1 MAKLFIAQAVMTAT
15 YIYSLSCVGERLAMT
30 MREDLFASILR
41 QDVAFYDAHKSGEIM
56 SRLTT
61 DIQEFKSSFKQVISM
76 GLRSMAQTVGSTI
89 SLYMISPEMTGATLL
104 VLPAVI
110 GVGTFLGAY
119 LRSMSKEAQK
129 QTAKAS
135 GVADECVSNIRT
147 VRAFAMEDEE
157 VYRYKKEL
165 DAARRLNER
174 LGLGIGLFQGGVNL
188 FLNGVVLGTLYY
200 GGYLL
205 SNQQVTPGDLMS
217 FLVATQTI
225 QRSLGQMSL
234 LFGQMIKGMS
244 AGGRVLE
251 YTAMKP
257 SIPMKGGDTIPFHSL
272 FGDIEFQNVDF
283 RYPTRPDQKI
293 LSNFSIKI
301 PAGQMVALV
310 GSSGGGKSTIAALVE
325 RFYDCDSG
333 QITLDGKN
341 LKTLDPSW
349 LRGRA
354 IGYISQ
360 EPVLFANSILENIRY
375 GRPSAT
381 NEEVIEAAK
390 AANAHTFISGFPSG
404 YSTILGE
411 RGVTLSGGQRQRIA
425 IARAI
430 VKQPSILIL
439 DEATSA
445 LDAESEK
452 IVQEALDNV
461 CKGKTVLV
469 IAHRLSTIRHANMIA
484 VISGGKV
491 VETGT
496 HDQLKNK
503 KEGIYSYLIRQQE
516 TAT

>member
-1 MAKLFIAQAVMTAT
+1 MPF
-15 YIYSLSCVGERLAMT
+15 C
-30 MREDLFASILR
+30 
-41 QDVAFYDAHKSGEIM
+41 
-56 SRLTT
+56 
-61 DIQEFKSSFKQVISM
+61 
-76 GLRSMAQTVGSTI
+76 
-89 SLYMISPEMTGATLL
+89 
-104 VLPAVI
+104 LPDYP
-110 GVGTFLGAY
+110 L
-119 LRSMSKEAQK
+119 
-129 QTAKAS
+129 
-135 GVADECVSNIRT
+135 
-147 VRAFAMEDEE
+147 
-157 VYRYKKEL
+157 
-165 DAARRLNER
+165 
-174 LGLGIGLFQGGVNL
+174 
-188 FLNGVVLGTLYY
+188 
-200 GGYLL
+200 
-205 SNQQVTPGDLMS
+205 
-217 FLVATQTI
+217 
-225 QRSLGQMSL
+225 
-234 LFGQMIKGMS
+234 
-244 AGGRVLE
+244 
-251 YTAMKP
+251 P

-272 FGDIEFQNVDF
+272 FGDIEFHNVDF